1 MRAKVARRLRRS
13 VYGKG
18 HHPGPVEY
26 FFGKPKRMGLTKN
39 LRGRCVADKARRD
52 YQALKRAFRQGR
64 FVL

>member
-1 MRAKVARRLRRS
+1 MRAIVARRLRRS

-39 LRGRCVADKARRD
+39 LRGCCVADKARRD
-52 YQALKRAFRQGR
+52 YQALKRAFRQER